1 MSIQSWKNEFY
12 PYDAIEAL
20 AGEAA
25 EHSLRKWTGLLPENL
40 QKHGLV
46 LKHGRPD
53 PSLDLLDTETLERL
67 ETVNSSSSCALC
79 VQYEVPTKAGQQAC
93 ERCPLHTV
101 RGTRCYWVRVA
112 EDHIEVRSP
121 YHLLHEQ
128 RNPKPMIAW
137 LEKAKELEESDAA
150 ANASNNLTLESD
162 SRSSLVDVLGVD
174 VERA

>member
-12 PYDAIEAL
+12 PVHAIEAP
-20 AGEAA
+20 AGKAA

-46 LKHGRPD
+46 LKAGRPN
-53 PSLDLLDTETLERL
+53 PSLDLLDIETLERL

-79 VQYEVPTKAGQQAC
+79 AQYETPIKADQQTC

-128 RNPKPMIAW
+128 HDPKPMTAW

-150 ANASNNLTLESD
+150 ADATHNLTLESD
-162 SRSSLVDVLGVD
+162 SRSSLVDVLGID
-174 VERA
+174 V